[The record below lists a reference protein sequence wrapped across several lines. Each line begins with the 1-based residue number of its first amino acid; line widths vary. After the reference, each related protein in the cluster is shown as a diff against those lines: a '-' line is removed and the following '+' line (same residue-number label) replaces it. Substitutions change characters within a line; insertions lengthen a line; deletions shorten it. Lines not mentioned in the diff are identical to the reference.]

1 MFENRFEGI
10 YGQLPASLHEFLRS
24 TCSLH
29 AHRVALVESSG
40 TWTYGELAAAIDR
53 TQEWLRS
60 KGVRSGDR
68 VMVVGENSR
77 AYIAVYCAVLAI
89 QAWPVLV
96 NAKLSV
102 DELDKIRDLCG
113 ARRIVYTTSV
123 SSHAL
128 KHATRHQAEIEDIG
142 VGGRIAI
149 GPLNAE
155 AIPEALEASPQDQI
169 AALIYTSGTT
179 GQPKGVMLSSR
190 NLLFMAL
197 ISNEIRHLTPE
208 DRILGVLPM
217 THAVGLSV
225 VLLGALLSGGAL
237 YLNARF
243 DPPAILR
250 LFEIEKITIALGTP
264 SMFSLLGE
272 YAKHKGLKSLTFP
285 SLRVISSSGAPLD
298 LATKKDTEQ
307 IFGMTLHNGYG
318 VTECSPTIA
327 LTRIDTPRTDI
338 SVGPVFPLIEI
349 ELVNSSGM
357 RVPQGEIG
365 ELWVRGPNVMRGYYQ
380 SPDETAQAI
389 NSEGW
394 FNTRD
399 LARLEEGN
407 LFIVGRTKD
416 LIVRFG
422 FNVYPAEVESVLNAH
437 PFVLHSA
444 VLGKNCGGNGGEEIV
459 AFVQKKSDV
468 DLDSSDLAN
477 FAAKRLTP
485 YKLPSKYVLL
495 AEMPLTPTGKV
506 AKANLVHLL

>member
-1 MFENRFEGI
+1 MLENRFEEI
-10 YGQLPASLHEFLRS
+10 HRQLPASLSEFLRS
-24 TCSLH
+24 TFSLH
-29 AHRVALVESSG
+29 SQRLALVESSG
-40 TWTYGELAAAIDR
+40 TWTYAQLSAAIER

-60 KGVRSGDR
+60 KGVRPGDR
-68 VMVVGENSR
+68 VMIVGENGR
-77 AYIAVYCAVLAI
+77 AYIAIYCAVLATH
-89 QAWPVLV
+89 AWPVLV

-102 DELDKIRDLCG
+102 DEIDKIRDLCG

-123 SSHAL
+123 SSHAV

-142 VGGRIAI
+142 VGGKIAI
-149 GPLNAE
+149 GPLNVG
-155 AIPEALEASPQDQI
+155 AIPETLEVAPQDQI

-179 GQPKGVMLSSR
+179 GQPKGVMLSAR

-197 ISNEIRHLTPE
+197 ISNEIRHLIPE

-217 THAVGLSV
+217 THAVGLAIV
-225 VLLGALLSGGAL
+225 MLGALLSGGAL
-237 YLNARF
+237 YLTARF
-243 DPPAILR
+243 DPPAMLN
-250 LFEIEKITIALGTP
+250 LFEKEKITIALGTP
-264 SMFSLLGE
+264 SMFSLLVE
-272 YAKHKGLKSLTFP
+272 YARCKGLKSLNFP

-327 LTRIDTPRTDI
+327 LTRIDAPRTDI
-338 SVGPVFPLIEI
+338 SVGSVFPLVEI
-349 ELVNSSGM
+349 KLSDSAGLQVSE
-357 RVPQGEIG
+357 GEVG

-380 SPDETAQAI
+380 SPDETAHAI

-399 LARLEEGN
+399 LARLEQGS

-437 PFVLHSA
+437 PFVLRSA
-444 VLGKNCGGNGGEEIV
+444 VLGKNCGGNGGEEII
-459 AFVQKKSDV
+459 AFVQKKNDV
-468 DLDSSDLAN
+468 DLNSSDLAN

-495 AEMPLTPTGKV
+495 AEIPLTPTGKV
-506 AKANLVHLL
+506 AKATLAHLL

>member
-1 MFENRFEGI
+1 MLENRFEEI
-10 YGQLPASLHEFLRS
+10 YRQLPANLSEFLRS
-24 TCSLH
+24 TYSLH
-29 AHRVALVESSG
+29 SQRLALVESSG
-40 TWTYGELAAAIDR
+40 TWTYAELNAAIER
-53 TQEWLRS
+53 TQESLRN
-60 KGVRSGDR
+60 KGVRPGDR
-68 VMVVGENSR
+68 VMIVGENSR
-77 AYIAVYCAVLAI
+77 AYVAIYCAVLGI
-89 QAWPVLV
+89 HAWPVLV
-96 NAKLSV
+96 NAKLSA
-102 DELDKIRDLCG
+102 DEIDKIRDLCG
-113 ARRIVYTTSV
+113 ARRIAYTTSV

-128 KHATRHQAEIEDIG
+128 KHATRHQAEIEDIEL
-142 VGGRIAI
+142 GGKVAI

-155 AIPEALEASPQDQI
+155 AIPEALEAAPESQI
-169 AALIYTSGTT
+169 SALIYTSGTT
-179 GQPKGVMLSSR
+179 GQPKGVMLSAR

-217 THAVGLSV
+217 THAVGLAV
-225 VLLGALLSGGAL
+225 VMLGALLSGGTL
-237 YLNARF
+237 YLTARF
-243 DPPAILR
+243 DPPAMLN
-250 LFEIEKITIALGTP
+250 LFEKEKITVALGTP
-264 SMFSLLGE
+264 SMFSLLAD
-272 YAKHKGLKSLTFP
+272 YARHKGLKSLTFP

-298 LATKKDTEQ
+298 LATKRDTER

-327 LTRIDTPRTDI
+327 LTRIDAPRTDI
-338 SVGPVFPLIEI
+338 SVGSILPLVKIKLVDSTGMPVPE
-349 ELVNSSGM
+349 
-357 RVPQGEIG
+357 GEVG
-365 ELWVRGPNVMRGYYQ
+365 ELWVHGPNVMRGYYQ
-380 SPDETAQAI
+380 SPDETAQSI

-399 LARLEEGN
+399 LARLERGN

-437 PFVLHSA
+437 PFVVRSA
-444 VLGKNCGGNGGEEIV
+444 VLGKSSGGNGGEEIV

-506 AKANLVHLL
+506 AKANLMHLL